1 MTALYPCTQ
10 VTATGKSEAIL
21 RPACPA
27 TPLAV
32 PFGDAFKTGR
42 FRRLH
47 LLYCELWA
55 KFPLFSGELHC
66 RNSEASVSRLIGKF
80 DTTASEREWQVR
92 VSVLPGQGRKRRW
105 HPRQIPSPKRV
116 QKAKAPL
123 PRGVAPR
130 HLHWVTGLSEMGWL
144 LSTFC
149 IFPAGSPSSGAAHW
163 RWLLPG
169 SAY

>member
-105 HPRQIPSPKRV
+105 HPRQIPLPKESKKPKRHSPV
-116 QKAKAPL
+116 GWRLGICTGSLASRKWGGSCPPSAYARPGLPL
-123 PRGVAPR
+123 
-130 HLHWVTGLSEMGWL
+130 
-144 LSTFC
+144 
-149 IFPAGSPSSGAAHW
+149 GAAHW